1 MIHDKSDQEHHL
13 QVNLI
18 NINTNNNIWMLHNQI
33 ILMQFHILNLKEL
46 LKIMQQEL
54 GILIFLTLVFN
65 KKGKLKTNTSIYK
78 INQLVKWT
86 YKKKKYEKLW

>member
-86 YKKKKYEKLW
+86 YKKNKI

>member
-18 NINTNNNIWMLHNQI
+18 NINTNNNIWMLHSQI

-54 GILIFLTLVFN
+54 AILIFLTLVFN

-86 YKKKKYEKLW
+86 YKKNKI

>member
-46 LKIMQQEL
+46 LKIMQQGL

-86 YKKKKYEKLW
+86 YKKNKI